1 MFIDR
6 ATREELNALSK
17 EIFGSAS
24 RWKKFVDGVPQTV
37 TREVEETVPAEF
49 ETRTDENGVE
59 TQVEVKAA
67 ETKKVQVPVLINPN
81 PLNKKNPDGHVY
93 KTIKRY
99 TIEETRQMLLDMKVQ
114 LDNFRAQMKAQ
125 QEEQAAKQAAEK
137 AQKDAEAAVRDAAHG
152 SAL

>member
-1 MFIDR
+1 MQIDR
-6 ATREELNALSK
+6 KTKEELNALSK

-24 RWKKFVDGVPQTV
+24 RWKKFVDGIAQTV

-67 ETKKVQVPVLINPN
+67 ETRKVKVPVLINPN
-81 PLNKKNPDGHVY
+81 PLDAKNPNGHPY
-93 KTIKRY
+93 KTIKRH
-99 TIEETRQMLLDMKVQ
+99 TVEETLTILLDMKAQ
-114 LDNFRAQMKAQ
+114 LDEFRAKLKAQQDEANAKQAALKAQ
-125 QEEQAAKQAAEK
+125 QE
-137 AQKDAEAAVRDAAHG
+137 AEAAVRDAAHG